1 MAYQNFVPEVWIDDI
16 QRQLERNHIFVGD
29 CNQQYTGKV
38 KQRGDS
44 VRILGVGKPTITT
57 IGAKTFNGLEAPETV
72 EDSSTLMYIDQMSH
86 FNYGVGD
93 IDEIQT
99 VGGVMEA
106 LNREA
111 AEGIADAQDRF
122 VAAMAADK
130 QAVKLTTS
138 PIELTKDNIL
148 EQFDLGLQKLWENDV
163 KRSTKII
170 ININP
175 AIERIFK
182 QAFIAKDTDNSDI
195 LANGAHYKYGGAYIK
210 VSNNLY
216 TSGSNNAA
224 SIMFRTQ
231 RAIAFACPK
240 IHIEPYRVESDFKD
254 AVKGF
259 ALYGGKLVRPKE
271 LVVLNGYVA

>member
-1 MAYQNFVPEVWIDDI
+1 MAYQNFVPEVWEDAI
-16 QRQLERNHIFVGD
+16 QRQLTRNHILVGD
-29 CNQQYTGKV
+29 CYQKYTGKV

-44 VRILGVGKPTITT
+44 VRILGIGKPTITT
-57 IGAKTFNGLEAPETV
+57 VGAKDFKGLDKPETI
-72 EDSSTLMYIDQMSH
+72 EDSSTLMYIDQLSH
-86 FNYGVGD
+86 FNFMVGD
-93 IDEIQT
+93 IDEIQA
-99 VGGVMEA
+99 VDGVMDA
-106 LNREA
+106 LNEEA
-111 AEGIADAQDRF
+111 SEGIADVQDRF

-130 QAVKLTTS
+130 QAVKLSAS

-175 AIERIFK
+175 AVERIFK

-210 VSNNLY
+210 VTNNLY
-216 TSGSNNAA
+216 TSGANNAA

-240 IHIEPYRVESDFKD
+240 VHVEAYRPESDFAD

-259 ALYGGKLVRPKE
+259 ALYGGKIVRPKE
-271 LVVLNGYVA
+271 LIVLNGYVA